1 MSLYGALFSG
11 VSGLSSQSSAMGAIA
26 DNVTNV
32 NTIGYKGTKVNF
44 QTLVTKQV
52 SLTKYSAG
60 GIQSSPRTGIDIQ
73 GLLQA
78 TTSATDLSI
87 SGQGM
92 FVVNESSRPST
103 GDQFAYTRAGSFK
116 VDKDGYLVNVGGQYL
131 QGWPLMTYDGNVA
144 ASSVQ
149 VGNNTYMKAYK
160 NLNGDI
166 AYINDNVIDSN
177 NMRSLNLNTIGGTA
191 TATTTLALGATLPSG
206 ADINATEKTSALVY
220 DSMGNPHNLLY
231 TWNKQAQNTWGV
243 NLQPPAQAASIQM
256 RDQNNNIYYSAGRL
270 DFRDTGIPANGSSLN
285 FDGTTINVSSTID
298 PDGAGT
304 FFAAGDENTM
314 IPREQIT
321 VSGDAVDGETMT
333 ISYGSE
339 TITFEYDT
347 DGSVTSGNVAIAVIA
362 GNTTATASNVADA
375 IQTQLEKR
383 LGPGDWA
390 KSSGGD
396 ILVGGPSTLNVDASS
411 VSNVADAAYAGP
423 ALAMNIS
430 PTGKNLSEFVDS
442 FAKAM
447 NVALVGSQGAPKSP
461 PGNWAT
467 RVAGTTGIT
476 FAADHTNDITYD
488 TSNLL
493 DANGDIAVQQT
504 DGKSTPANTF
514 TVTRVNGSIGWTV
527 AGSSAITFNGDGTP
541 DTFFG
546 KDESTAS
553 DPRSKIY
560 IDWTNGALDMNDT
573 TVASGGS
580 PAITQS
586 WGNYNVSGGLQQ
598 GSTEYQLDYIS
609 QNGAKFGN
617 FSGLSIGEDGIVT
630 ALFDNGVT
638 RPIFMVPIA
647 TFVNPNGME
656 SITGNTY
663 IETDASG
670 QPTVREA
677 GSAGAGV
684 VAAAALESST
694 VDLGEEFTNMITTQR
709 AYSASAKIITTSDE
723 MLDVLVSIKR

>member
-1 MSLYGALFSG
+1 
-11 VSGLSSQSSAMGAIA
+11 
-26 DNVTNV
+26 
-32 NTIGYKGTKVNF
+32 
-44 QTLVTKQV
+44 
-52 SLTKYSAG
+52 
-60 GIQSSPRTGIDIQ
+60 
-73 GLLQA
+73 
-78 TTSATDLSI
+78 
-87 SGQGM
+87 
-92 FVVNESSRPST
+92 
-103 GDQFAYTRAGSFK
+103 
-116 VDKDGYLVNVGGQYL
+116 
-131 QGWPLMTYDGNVA
+131 
-144 ASSVQ
+144 
-149 VGNNTYMKAYK
+149 
-160 NLNGDI
+160 
-166 AYINDNVIDSN
+166 
-177 NMRSLNLNTIGGTA
+177 
-191 TATTTLALGATLPSG
+191 
-206 ADINATEKTSALVY
+206 
-220 DSMGNPHNLLY
+220 
-231 TWNKQAQNTWGV
+231 
-243 NLQPPAQAASIQM
+243 
-256 RDQNNNIYYSAGRL
+256 
-270 DFRDTGIPANGSSLN
+270 LN